1 MRAVKQE
8 KHTKFTK
15 EKDIQ
20 SFSVSAKSGETV
32 IKKN

>member
-32 IKKN
+32 KI